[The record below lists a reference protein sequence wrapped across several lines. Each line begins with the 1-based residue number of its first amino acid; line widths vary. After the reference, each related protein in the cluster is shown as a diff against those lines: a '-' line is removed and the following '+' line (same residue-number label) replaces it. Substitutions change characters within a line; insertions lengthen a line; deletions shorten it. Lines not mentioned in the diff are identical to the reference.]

1 MLKLYSIIKNSS
13 NYTQTLW
20 VQSTIYLTALLGL
33 ILLFNLKLLLI
44 GLLLGWLLFCFG
56 VSICLHK
63 YASHQTFT
71 PRNRL
76 IKIFLLWLGAQTTL
90 GSIIGFAAGHR
101 QHHRDSDGPNDP
113 FLLKNSTWY
122 NIKLWFYHFPINNIS
137 PRLIK
142 DLYIDGD
149 YKFFH
154 KNFWKIWS
162 VYPSILLIIN
172 PIYFVYFF
180 AIPVV
185 YCFLGMSYVTVVAHS
200 LSWKKAFKGTSE
212 FNDLDHSWDSKFFTV
227 LFAGEGYH
235 HAHHVDPSQFD
246 YSKTNLKFDFSGY
259 MIRFLK
265 KDQV

>member
-90 GSIIGFAAGHR
+90 GSITGFAAGHR
-101 QHHRDSDGPNDP
+101 QHHRDSDGPM
-113 FLLKNSTWY
+113 
-122 NIKLWFYHFPINNIS
+122 IHFY
-137 PRLIK
+137 
-142 DLYIDGD
+142 
-149 YKFFH
+149 
-154 KNFWKIWS
+154 
-162 VYPSILLIIN
+162 
-172 PIYFVYFF
+172 
-180 AIPVV
+180 
-185 YCFLGMSYVTVVAHS
+185 
-200 LSWKKAFKGTSE
+200 
-212 FNDLDHSWDSKFFTV
+212 
-227 LFAGEGYH
+227 
-235 HAHHVDPSQFD
+235 
-246 YSKTNLKFDFSGY
+246 
-259 MIRFLK
+259 
-265 KDQV
+265 